1 MIPRG
6 PVFIAKWK
14 RLTRTL
20 IGLKEELTMK
30 SEKLKMG
37 EKVAYGL
44 GDLGNGLMF
53 QFAQLFLLKFYTDV
67 LQIPAYWGGL
77 IF

>member
-1 MIPRG
+1 MIKEG
-6 PVFIAKWK
+6 F
-14 RLTRTL
+14 TL
-20 IGLKEELTMK
+20 KT
-30 SEKLKMG
+30 EKLKMR

-67 LQIPAYWGGL
+67 LQIPAY
-77 IF
+77 

>member
-1 MIPRG
+1 
-6 PVFIAKWK
+6 
-14 RLTRTL
+14 
-20 IGLKEELTMK
+20 MK
-30 SEKLKMG
+30 TEKLRMK

-67 LQIPAYWGGL
+67 LQIPAYWAD
-77 IF
+77 